1 MTKATN
7 DATLNQAGTIYQYFI
22 ALRDCFELQDDD
34 VLEIETHGDV
44 SVISSNEG
52 SSFQKEV
59 KHHFGKSSLGERS
72 IDFWKTLANW
82 YFEYDR
88 IKRFSS
94 CILLTTS
101 KIDGIIFQKK
111 KN

>member
-44 SVISSNEG
+44 SVIVMREAL
-52 SSFQKEV
+52 F
-59 KHHFGKSSLGERS
+59 
-72 IDFWKTLANW
+72 
-82 YFEYDR
+82 
-88 IKRFSS
+88 
-94 CILLTTS
+94 
-101 KIDGIIFQKK
+101 KK
-111 KN
+111 K

>member
-72 IDFWKTLANW
+72 IDFWKTLL
-82 YFEYDR
+82 
-88 IKRFSS
+88 IG
-94 CILLTTS
+94 ILNMIELNVFLAVFFLLHL
-101 KIDGIIFQKK
+101 K
-111 KN
+111 